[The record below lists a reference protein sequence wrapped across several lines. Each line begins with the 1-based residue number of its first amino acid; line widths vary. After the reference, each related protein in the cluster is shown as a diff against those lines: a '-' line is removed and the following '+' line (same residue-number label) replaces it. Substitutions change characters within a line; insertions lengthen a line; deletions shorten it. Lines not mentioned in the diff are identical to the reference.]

1 MIKEFSGSCSCFG
14 DGQGSL
20 GAMSTPLISF
30 RIYQAPSQPQLFPGL
45 LLFLERSQ
53 GQNFIHGLR
62 AEHSTFTATVTVPS
76 VFLCFFLCVCVLHQT
91 FTL

>member
-30 RIYQAPSQPQLFPGL
+30 RVYQAPSQPQLFPGL
-45 LLFLERSQ
+45 LVLEGSQ
-53 GQNFIHGLR
+53 GRNFIHGLS
-62 AEHSTFTATVTVPS
+62 AEHELCTGGSSTFLILALS
-76 VFLCFFLCVCVLHQT
+76 WNKEKC
-91 FTL
+91 